1 MTAMLLKEIQRK
13 MTTYYNHDA
22 ATTVSV
28 SMQGSGASEYHAII
42 RSTAADEPFDVQLAT
57 VTAAYEHLRERLGER
72 IVPVFKRYFLSDAAN
87 QQPQLPREE
96 ECAVSIVEQ
105 SPLDGTKVALW
116 VYLQEGVAVNNL
128 YNGLFS
134 VHHGVY
140 THFWQGSAC
149 TPDVRSEVATRAL
162 LCDYALRLE
171 DEGCSIADNCVRT
184 WFFVHDVDVNYAGM
198 VKGRNEMFSTN
209 NLTAETH
216 FIASTGIGGSHP
228 DPRVTVEMDTY
239 AVKGIAAGQMHYL
252 YAREYLNPTYEYGVA
267 FERGACVDY
276 GDRRHVFISGTASI
290 NNRGEVVNKGD
301 VRAQARRMWENV
313 GALLAEAESGWD
325 DVCHMIVYLR
335 DIADYAVVNRMFE
348 ERFPGVPRVIVLAPV
363 CRPEW
368 LIEMEC
374 MAVRPLAG
382 NGYAPF

>member
-1 MTAMLLKEIQRK
+1 MLLEEEIKRE
-13 MTTYYNHDA
+13 MTTYYNNGA
-22 ATTVSV
+22 STTVSAF
-28 SMQGSGASEYHAII
+28 MRGSGVAEYHAII
-42 RSTAADEPFDVQLAT
+42 KSTAAGENFAAQLST
-57 VTAAYEHLRERLGER
+57 VIAAYNNLRERLGAGV
-72 IVPVFKRYFLSDAAN
+72 VPVFKRYFLSDASN
-87 QQPQLPREE
+87 QQSLLPREE

-105 SPLDGTKVALW
+105 SPLDGTKLALW

-128 YNGLFS
+128 YNGLYS
-134 VHHGVY
+134 VTHGDY

-149 TPDVRSEVATRAL
+149 TPDVQSEVATRAL

-198 VKGRNEMFSTN
+198 VKGRNEMFMTN
-209 NLTAETH
+209 NLTSDTH
-216 FIASTGIGGSHP
+216 FIASTGIGGRHA

-239 AVKGIAAGQMHYL
+239 AVKGIVPGQMRYL
-252 YAREYLNPTYEYGVA
+252 YAPEYLNPTYEYGVA
-267 FERGACVDY
+267 FERGTYVDY

-290 NNRGEVVNKGD
+290 NNRGEVVHKGD
-301 VRAQARRMWENV
+301 VKAQTRRMWENV
-313 GALLAEAESGWD
+313 GALLAEAECGWH

-335 DIADYAVVNRMFE
+335 DIADYAAVNAMYE

-374 MAVRPLAG
+374 MAVRPVAG
-382 NGYAPF
+382 NGYAAF

>member
-1 MTAMLLKEIQRK
+1 MISENIIDREMITYSGNGATA
-13 MTTYYNHDA
+13 
-22 ATTVSV
+22 TVSAFM
-28 SMQGSGASEYHAII
+28 SGSGVAEYHAMI
-42 RSTAADEPFDVQLAT
+42 RSTAAGETFEVQLSGIMDACRN
-57 VTAAYEHLRERLGER
+57 LRERLGAE
-72 IVPVFKRYFLSDAAN
+72 VKPVFKRYFLSDAAN
-87 QQPQLPREE
+87 QQPLLPREE

-116 VYLQEGVAVNNL
+116 IYLQEGVVVNNL
-128 YNGLFS
+128 YNGLYA
-134 VHHGVY
+134 VTHGEY

-171 DEGCSIADNCVRT
+171 DEGCTIAGNCVRT

-209 NLTAETH
+209 GLTPETH
-216 FIASTGIGGSHP
+216 FIASTGIGGRHA

-239 AVKGIAAGQMHYL
+239 AVKGIVPGQMRYL
-252 YAREYLNPTYEYGVA
+252 YAPDWLNPTYEYGVA
-267 FERGACVDY
+267 FERGAYIDY

-290 NNRGEVVNKGD
+290 NNRGEVVHRGD
-301 VRAQARRMWENV
+301 VRAQTQRMWENV
-313 GALLAEAESGWD
+313 GALLAEADCGWRN
-325 DVCHMIVYLR
+325 VCHMIVYLR
-335 DIADYAVVNRMFE
+335 DIADYAVVASMFE

-374 MAVRPLAG
+374 FALRPVG
-382 NGYAPF
+382 NKEYAPF

>member
-1 MTAMLLKEIQRK
+1 
-13 MTTYYNHDA
+13 MTTYYTNGA
-22 ATTVSV
+22 STTVSAF
-28 SMQGSGASEYHAII
+28 MDGSDAAEFHAII
-42 RSTAADEPFDVQLAT
+42 KSTAAGETFATQLAT
-57 VTAAYEHLRERLGER
+57 VMTAYNALRERLGKDV
-72 IVPVFKRYFLSDAAN
+72 VPVFKRYFLSDAAN

-105 SPLDGTKVALW
+105 SPLDGTKIALW
-116 VYLQEGVAVNNL
+116 VYLQEGVGVNNL
-128 YNGLFS
+128 YNGLYS
-134 VHHGVY
+134 VTHGSY

-171 DEGCSIADNCVRT
+171 DEGCTIADNCVRT
-184 WFFVHDVDVNYAGM
+184 WFFVHDVDVNYAGV
-198 VKGRNEMFSTN
+198 VKGRNEMFMTN

-216 FIASTGIGGSHP
+216 FIASTGIGGRHA

-239 AVKGIAAGQMHYL
+239 AVKGIEPGQMSYL
-252 YAREYLNPTYEYGVA
+252 YAPEYLNPTYEYGVA
-267 FERGACVDY
+267 FERGTYVDY

-290 NNRGEVVNKGD
+290 NNRGEVVHKGD
-301 VRAQARRMWENV
+301 VKAQTKRMWENV
-313 GALLAEAESGWD
+313 GALLDEAECGWH

-335 DIADYAVVNRMFE
+335 DIADYAAVNAMFE

-374 MAVRPLAG
+374 MAVRRVSG
-382 NGYAPF
+382 NGYASF